1 MSRRPNPWFFIPVA
15 MGLAIGGVLGWMI
28 TGVSC
33 QDCVTTQVVVAILG
47 ALVTGVGVGV
57 VMVLA
62 IRSMDEARAR
72 EAMGLPDPD
81 VGCETDP
88 GSDSSG

>member
-1 MSRRPNPWFFIPVA
+1 MRRRPNPWFFIPVVL
-15 MGLAIGGVLGWMI
+15 GLAIGAALGWMI

-33 QDCVTTQVVVAILG
+33 SDCRVAQGLVATLG
-47 ALVTGVGVGV
+47 ALVTGGGVGV

-72 EAMGLPDPD
+72 DAAGLPEPGA
-81 VGCETDP
+81 GCEGD
-88 GSDSSG
+88 

>member
-1 MSRRPNPWFFIPVA
+1 MRRRLNPWFFIPVA
-15 MGLAIGGVLGWMI
+15 LGLAIGGVLGWMI

-33 QDCVTTQVVVAILG
+33 TDCVTSQVVVAFLG
-47 ALVTGVGVGV
+47 ALVTGSGVGV

-72 EAMGLPDPD
+72 TSAGLPDPG
-81 VGCETDP
+81 VGCET
-88 GSDSSG
+88 GDS

>member
-1 MSRRPNPWFFIPVA
+1 MRRRLNPWFFIPVVL
-15 MGLAIGGVLGWMI
+15 GLAIGGVLGWMI

-33 QDCVTTQVVVAILG
+33 TDCVTSQAVVAILG
-47 ALVTGVGVGV
+47 ALVTGSGVGV

-72 EAMGLPDPD
+72 TAAGLPDQGA
-81 VGCETDP
+81 GCET
-88 GSDSSG
+88 GDS

>member
-1 MSRRPNPWFFIPVA
+1 MGRRPNPWFFIPVVL
-15 MGLAIGGVLGWMI
+15 GLVIGGALGWMI
-28 TGVSC
+28 TGVGC
-33 QDCVTTQVVVAILG
+33 QDCLTAQVVVAVLG
-47 ALVTGVGVGV
+47 ALVTGGGVGV

-72 EAMGLPDPD
+72 EEVGLPDPG

-88 GSDSSG
+88 GQGA

>member
-1 MSRRPNPWFFIPVA
+1 MAGRKPNPWFFIPVL
-15 MGLAIGGVLGWMI
+15 MGLAIGWVLGWMI

-33 QDCVTTQVVVAILG
+33 TDCVGSQVLVASLG

-72 EAMGLPDPD
+72 EVAGIPDPGA
-81 VGCETDP
+81 GCEK
-88 GSDSSG
+88 GE